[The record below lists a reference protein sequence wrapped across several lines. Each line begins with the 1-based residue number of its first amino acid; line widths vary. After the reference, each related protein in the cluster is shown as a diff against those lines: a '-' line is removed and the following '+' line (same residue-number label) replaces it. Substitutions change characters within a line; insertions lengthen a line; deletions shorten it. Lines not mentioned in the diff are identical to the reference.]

1 MKCFII
7 IAPEQE
13 ILYWSYLVKFSS
25 LTSKEA
31 NEKLNLCF
39 LFHFSLTYLKYSS
52 SLLQDCYQSQVLI
65 T

>member
-7 IAPEQE
+7 ITPEQE

-25 LTSKEA
+25 LTAKEA
-31 NEKLNLCF
+31 KEKLNLYF
-39 LFHFSLTYLKYSS
+39 LFRFSLTYLKYSS
-52 SLLQDCYQSQVLI
+52 PLLQDCYQSQVLI